1 MLLLVKMS
9 KKSKKINLLN
19 ELLKDSSRSDREL
32 SKVLG
37 VSQPTVSK
45 MKRNFLEQGV
55 IQGFTMIPKFSKIGY
70 TLLAIT
76 FVKIKHILSSTE
88 ELRKSNEV
96 AKKWLNQQSN
106 VIFADFCR
114 GMDMDA
120 VMLSIHSTYQD
131 FDSFIA
137 NHNQKLGH
145 LVTDVKST
153 LVNLAGEE
161 TLKPFHFKYLAE
173 NVQ

>member
-1 MLLLVKMS
+1 MVKSS
-9 KKSKKINLLN
+9 KKTKIIKLLH

-32 SKVLG
+32 SRVLG

-45 MKRNFLEQGV
+45 MKKDLLEQGV

-76 FVKIKHILSSTE
+76 FVKVKNILSPAEGFIESTE
-88 ELRKSNEV
+88 T
-96 AKKWLNQQSN
+96 AKEWLNQQSN

-114 GMDMDA
+114 GMDVDA
-120 VMLSIHSTYQD
+120 LMISLHHTYQD
-131 FDSFIA
+131 FDEFIN

-145 LVTDVKST
+145 QVTDVKSI
-153 LVNLAGEE
+153 LVNLAGDR
-161 TLKPFHFKYLAE
+161 TLKSFHFKYLAE
-173 NVQ
+173 NFKEV

>member
-1 MLLLVKMS
+1 LVKS
-9 KKSKKINLLN
+9 SNRSKKISFVH
-19 ELLKDSSRSDREL
+19 ELLKDSCRSDREL

-45 MKRNFLEQGV
+45 MKKSLLEEGV

-76 FVKIKHILSSTE
+76 FVKIKNILSPADEFKEDT
-88 ELRKSNEV
+88 LT
-96 AKKWLNQQSN
+96 AKKWLSQQSN

-120 VMLSIHSTYQD
+120 VMLSIHRTYQD
-131 FDSFIA
+131 FDEFIKD
-137 NHNQKLGH
+137 HNKKLGH
-145 LVTDVKST
+145 QVTSIKST
-153 LVNLAGEE
+153 LVNLAGEH
-161 TLKPFHFKYLAE
+161 TLKPFHFKYLADDLK
-173 NVQ
+173 

>member
-1 MLLLVKMS
+1 LVKSS
-9 KKSKKINLLN
+9 KKSKKIKLLH
-19 ELLKDSSRSDREL
+19 ELLKDSCRSDREL

-37 VSQPTVSK
+37 ISQPTVSK
-45 MKRNFLEQGV
+45 MKKNLLEQGV

-76 FVKIKHILSSTE
+76 FVKVKHILSANE
-88 ELRKSNEV
+88 ELKENTEK
-96 AKKWLNQQSN
+96 AKKWLQQQSN

-120 VMLSIHSTYQD
+120 LMISLHRTYQD
-131 FDSFIA
+131 FDEFMN

-145 LVTDVKST
+145 QVTEIKST
-153 LVNLAGEE
+153 LVNLAGDH
-161 TLKPFHFKYLAE
+161 TLKPFHFKYLADDFK
-173 NVQ
+173 

>member
-1 MLLLVKMS
+1 MVKSS
-9 KKSKKINLLN
+9 KTSKKIKLIH

-32 SKVLG
+32 SKVIG

-45 MKRNFLEQGV
+45 MKKGLLQQGV
-55 IQGFTMIPKFSKIGY
+55 IQGFTMIPRFSKIGY

-76 FVKIKHILSSTE
+76 FVNVIDILASAEKFKETSE
-88 ELRKSNEV
+88 M

-120 VMLSIHSTYQD
+120 LMISLHHTYQD
-131 FDSFIA
+131 FDEFIK

-145 LVTDVKST
+145 QVTDVKSI
-153 LVNLAGEE
+153 LVNLAGEK
-161 TLKPFHFKYLAE
+161 TIKPFHFKYLADDFKE
-173 NVQ
+173 V